1 MYLKA
6 DSYRQNR
13 LGLLVKPTN
22 CDMNNTVY
30 ISDLDGTLLTK
41 KAVLSEFSKSKLQEL
56 LEEGLLF
63 TVASARSVFSI
74 RLALHGL
81 KLPLPIVEFN
91 GAFIS
96 DLASGRHEIIN
107 SIELDIVD
115 DIYQLICKFKCAPFI
130 SSFNG
135 SEDCCY
141 YNEII
146 NGGMQWYLDD
156 RLFHQDKRLRSL
168 AKFTD
173 SFHEQIVCIT
183 IINHA
188 DILSELEIAI
198 QERYGDR
205 LETFHFENSY
215 SPGWYWL
222 TIYSH
227 KATKAQAILTL
238 QETYGLSSKKLI
250 VFGDHNNDIE
260 IFRIADRAIAVD
272 NATVELK
279 RYATHI
285 IDSHQADSVVRYIY
299 EDWSQQNTLRKLV

>member
-1 MYLKA
+1 
-6 DSYRQNR
+6 
-13 LGLLVKPTN
+13 
-22 CDMNNTVY
+22 MNNTIY
-30 ISDLDGTLLTK
+30 ISDLDGTLLTN
-41 KAVLSEFSKSKLQEL
+41 KAILSEFSKSKLQEL
-56 LEEGLLF
+56 LEDGLLF
-63 TVASARSVFSI
+63 TVASARSVFSMRI
-74 RLALHGL
+74 ALHGL

-96 DLASGRHEIIN
+96 DLVSGRHEIIN
-107 SIELDIVD
+107 SIEPDIID
-115 DIYQLICKFKCAPFI
+115 DIYQLICNFKCIPFI

-135 SEDCCY
+135 LEDCCS

-146 NGGMQWYLDD
+146 NEGMQGYLDD

-168 AKFTD
+168 FELTD
-173 SFHEQIVCIT
+173 SFRDQIVCIT
-183 IINHA
+183 IINHT

-198 QERYGDR
+198 HERYGDR
-205 LETFHFENSY
+205 IETYHFENSY

-260 IFRIADRAIAVD
+260 MFRIADCALAVA

-285 IDSHQADSVVRYIY
+285 IDSNQADSVVRYISQ
-299 EDWSQQNTLRKLV
+299 DWSQQNTLPKLV